1 MIRRY
6 VFIATLLMLG
16 AVALPQLRRVVAAD
30 PQPSVKL
37 DVSNAGPREFEDQT
51 QKSIV
56 RDYGRAWA
64 LMRDAL
70 DQDNSKILERYFA
83 GVAKD
88 KLTEAIS
95 QQQSS
100 GVRVRYVDRSHS
112 LQALFYSPEGTAIEA
127 RDTAQIEM
135 QVLDGDKVVHSEQ
148 LTQAYLVLF
157 TPAEDRW
164 KVRLLE
170 PLPQ

>member
-1 MIRRY
+1 MRRY
-6 VFIATLLMLG
+6 AFVAVLLM
-16 AVALPQLRRVVAAD
+16 AVAALPLLRRVAAAD
-30 PQPSVKL
+30 AASNIKL
-37 DVSNAGPREFEDQT
+37 DVSNAGPREFEEQT

-64 LMRDAL
+64 TMRSAL
-70 DQDNSKILERYFA
+70 DQDNARILDQYFA

-88 KLTEAIS
+88 KLSQAIS
-95 QQQSS
+95 EQQRS
-100 GVRVRYVDRSHS
+100 GVRVRYVDRGHS
-112 LQALFYSPEGTAIEA
+112 LHALFYSPEGSAIQL
-127 RDTAQIEM
+127 RDDAQLEM

-148 LTQAYLVLF
+148 LTQPYLVLF